1 MRTLTFVELSPQ
13 ATHIT
18 MGKCHS
24 LHGQWTFP
32 DQMIL
37 CGGELLENMKDGQKA
52 PESQSKKRGFPVCCV
67 DQETAGRRNLLWMV
81 GVCFDFKETPICVC
95 LAPWSG
101 LGQWEH
107 NAVHFDSEYVF
118 VKVCALFQ
126 KREDERE
133 HLESFSDSTRW
144 KSVWV

>member
-1 MRTLTFVELSPQ
+1 MSPLTWPVNL
-13 ATHIT
+13 
-18 MGKCHS
+18 
-24 LHGQWTFP
+24 P

-37 CGGELLENMKDGQKA
+37 CGGELLENMEGWTRA
-52 PESQSKKRGFPVCCV
+52 PESQSKKRGFSFRSCQWTRRQQVEGTFCGWLVCV
-67 DQETAGRRNLLWMV
+67 LILKKRLF
-81 GVCFDFKETPICVC
+81 VCAQHHEVALDSENTM
-95 LAPWSG
+95 LSTSG
-101 LGQWEH
+101 LV
-107 NAVHFDSEYVF
+107 VHVF